1 MQTFVSSRI
10 EAAWLSTSQWTS
22 MSRSEYDWPSF
33 SMRLWMYSGCR
44 RWYLSLARDC
54 YQQVTRTGA
63 SGRSGVDALQV
74 EQTSRGTDLVVW
86 YDVAV
91 LPLHGADVRDDWV
104 PFLRA
109 ARTGQCAP
117 APSEHNEER
126 T

>member
-1 MQTFVSSRI
+1 MVVDVAVD
-10 EAAWLSTSQWTS
+10 EHE
-22 MSRSEYDWPSF
+22 SERV
-33 SMRLWMYSGCR
+33 RLAELLDAVVDVLGVQEVVLESG
-44 RWYLSLARDC
+44 ARL
-54 YQQVTRTGA
+54 YQQVTRSGA
-63 SGRSGVDALQV
+63 RGRPGVDALQV